1 MTVVGVTTNHESL
14 PCPFE
19 SSEWIPWG
27 RPLYDGLVALSAVAR
42 SRTERWHGPSGP
54 VLRPPSPSSP
64 LSSPP
69 LSTSSFEGQPSYQAS
84 ETVMFRKKTA
94 TQVSVIRPGGVSR
107 GQVRSSSD
115 GEHL

>member
-84 ETVMFRKKTA
+84 KNTLGCNPRTTA
-94 TQVSVIRPGGVSR
+94 TLCALPLDQDGVSNF
-107 GQVRSSSD
+107 VVLFFY
-115 GEHL
+115 H

>member
-84 ETVMFRKKTA
+84 YIEL
-94 TQVSVIRPGGVSR
+94 
-107 GQVRSSSD
+107 
-115 GEHL
+115 GELVNL

>member
-19 SSEWIPWG
+19 SNEWIPWG

-69 LSTSSFEGQPSYQAS
+69 LSTSSFEGQPSYQARV
-84 ETVMFRKKTA
+84 EVQWIYM
-94 TQVSVIRPGGVSR
+94 QLI
-107 GQVRSSSD
+107 D
-115 GEHL
+115 